1 MPASEYLFN
10 YKQYVPGKPYSD
22 ENLLRIYMEHLMP
35 QFKLSLYSFVGTEDD
50 LGPEVILNLKTLDV
64 YRYQ

>member
-35 QFKLSLYSFVGTEDD
+35 QFKLSL
-50 LGPEVILNLKTLDV
+50 
-64 YRYQ
+64 